1 MDGVIWTPSAPVPS
15 LTLGGLHHLSVHG
28 GGDERLG
35 QVLQIAVHPVTEP
48 GQIQL
53 VQLLCGLICSNTHTH
68 THIDLVQRPPGGRCF
83 PGSPGGGPLSSDRE
97 QPVWPELDFSLK
109 HARLCNVGH
118 LVLGIDCLVQV
129 NGTRGEGG
137 G

>member
-35 QVLQIAVHPVTEP
+35 QVLQVAVHPVTEP

-68 THIDLVQRPPGGRCF
+68 THTLIWFRGRR
-83 PGSPGGGPLSSDRE
+83 GAGASPGR
-97 QPVWPELDFSLK
+97 
-109 HARLCNVGH
+109 
-118 LVLGIDCLVQV
+118 
-129 NGTRGEGG
+129 RGEGR
-137 G
+137 